1 MSLSYRLR
9 SFWGLI
15 QKEIRHV
22 LRDRRTL
29 VAILIMPVVQVLL
42 FGYAIQTEIEDVR
55 LAVVDPAPD
64 EATDALRDRFAA
76 SNYYE
81 ITHVLRSTDR
91 LPALFERGA
100 ADQAVVFPADFGA
113 RMRDPGGV
121 GVQVITG
128 TADPTTAGSVES
140 YARGVIDAYVREK
153 NSTLAPAARQA
164 GLRIIPEV
172 RFRFN
177 ETLESQYLFVPGIL
191 AFVLTLVSALMT
203 AITLSR
209 EKETGTL
216 EALLVS
222 PLRATDIILGKVLP
236 YVGLAFVNAVT
247 TLVVAYVVFGV
258 PVRGSLVLLLAQSLL
273 FVLVCLALGILIATR
288 APDQRTTL
296 VATILITMLPTAI
309 FSGMIFPVASMPAW
323 LQPLTHVVPAKWFLR
338 IVRGIMLREA
348 GMDLL
353 WRETAI
359 LAGMAGLFLT
369 VSIRSF
375 SERLE

>member
-1 MSLSYRLR
+1 
-9 SFWGLI
+9 
-15 QKEIRHV
+15 
-22 LRDRRTL
+22 
-29 VAILIMPVVQVLL
+29 
-42 FGYAIQTEIEDVR
+42 
-55 LAVVDPAPD
+55 
-64 EATDALRDRFAA
+64 
-76 SNYYE
+76 
-81 ITHVLRSTDR
+81 VLRSTDR
-91 LPALFERGA
+91 LCALFEREA
-100 ADQAVVFPADFGA
+100 ADQALVFPADFGA
-113 RMRDPGGV
+113 RMREPGGV

-140 YARGVIDAYVREK
+140 YARGVIGAYEREENRALSPGVR
-153 NSTLAPAARQA
+153 PAGGRV
-164 GLRIIPEV
+164 IPEV

-177 ETLESQYLFVPGIL
+177 ETLENQYLFVPGIL

-247 TLVVAYVVFGV
+247 TLVVAYAVFGV
-258 PVRGSLVLLLAQSLL
+258 PVRGSLLLLLAQSLL

-309 FSGMIFPVASMPAW
+309 FSGMIFPVASMPTW

-353 WRETAI
+353 WQETAI
-359 LAGMAGLFLT
+359 LAGMAGVFLT